1 MDSVSKAD
9 ASLSI
14 LRRTPVQDTAE
25 VNYEL
30 SCFNAIIHILHF
42 PVLILFM
49 TKNLD
54 AISILLKSDPEAVE
68 DLYQQVDSPLKDA
81 LDTTVNK
88 RYILIDHNR
97 DEDSFRSPWS
107 NQYFPPLTSSHG
119 FKPSMQLRV
128 VEEAANEI
136 FESYCRLYYGNNVMS
151 SVYLW
156 NKGGTTNEGFAGAF
170 LIKKEITESD
180 GGIEEGNGYWNS
192 IHIVDVGILSNGRA
206 KYELST
212 TVILS
217 LDIQNATN
225 DNGSTKT
232 NINGSLTKQIEQ
244 IHSFSS
250 EENHIGNIGKMIENV
265 EIDLRRDM
273 DSLYI
278 QKTKEVIHAIRSD
291 MGQKQKHGLMA
302 TMIGE
307 NQQKHNE
314 IQAAL
319 MARLGK
325 K

>member
-1 MDSVSKAD
+1 
-9 ASLSI
+9 
-14 LRRTPVQDTAE
+14 
-25 VNYEL
+25 
-30 SCFNAIIHILHF
+30 
-42 PVLILFM
+42 M

-250 EENHIGNIGKMIENV
+250 EENHIGNIGNFYV
-265 EIDLRRDM
+265 
-273 DSLYI
+273 S
-278 QKTKEVIHAIRSD
+278 T
-291 MGQKQKHGLMA
+291 
-302 TMIGE
+302 
-307 NQQKHNE
+307 
-314 IQAAL
+314 AL
-319 MARLGK
+319 S
-325 K
+325 